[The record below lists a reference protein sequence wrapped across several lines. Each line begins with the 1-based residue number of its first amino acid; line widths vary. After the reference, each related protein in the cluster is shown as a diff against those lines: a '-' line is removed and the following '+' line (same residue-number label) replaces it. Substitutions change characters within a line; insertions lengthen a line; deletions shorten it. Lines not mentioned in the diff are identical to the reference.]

1 MDIFL
6 LNMITYW
13 KNIILFRIK
22 WALKLK
28 KKKILIANL
37 FTIKIFLKTKIKTY
51 NDEARDFHDKE
62 IS

>member
-13 KNIILFRIK
+13 KNIILFRLK